1 MEIYSTEEQ
10 QVEAIKRF
18 WKEYGVSIIGGAVL
32 GLGGL
37 FGWNTY
43 QDHLVGKAEQASAA
57 YGRVIEQAGQS
68 QDALDTA
75 VAQFQNEYG
84 ESGYGPL
91 SQLLLARAAV
101 EAGDLAKAETLL
113 TEVLPSMD
121 SATAPM
127 VTLRLARVQLAQDK
141 LDAAQATLEK
151 VTSEAFAAQRE
162 ELKGDVLVKKGEMDA
177 ARAAYQSALDAGGAQ
192 TSPALQMK
200 LDDLA

>member
-1 MEIYSTEEQ
+1 MDIYSTEEQ

-18 WKEYGVSIIGGAVL
+18 WKEYGTSIIGGAVL

-43 QDHLVGKAEQASAA
+43 QDYQQGQREAASAA
-57 YGRVIEQAGQS
+57 YSQVVEQAGQS
-68 QDALDTA
+68 RDLLDTA
-75 VAQFQNEYG
+75 VAQFKAEHG
-84 ESGYGPL
+84 DSGYSAL

-113 TEVLPSMD
+113 TDVLPSLD
-121 SATAPM
+121 SATAPLA
-127 VTLRLARVQLAQDK
+127 TLRLARVQMAQDK

-151 VTSEAFAAQRE
+151 ITNSAFAAQRD
-162 ELKGDVLVKKGEMDA
+162 ELKGDILVAKGELEA
-177 ARAAYQSALDAGGAQ
+177 ARAAYQSAMDAGGAQ

>member
-200 LDDLA
+200 LDDLV

>member
-10 QVEAIKRF
+10 QVEAIKKF
-18 WKEYGVSIIGGAVL
+18 WKEYGVSIVGGAVL

-43 QDHLVGKAEQASAA
+43 QDHQQSQREAASAA
-57 YGRVIEQAGQS
+57 YTQVIEQAAQS
-68 QDALDTA
+68 QDALDAA
-75 VAQFQNEYG
+75 VANFQAEHGN
-84 ESGYGPL
+84 SGYGPL

-113 TEVLPSMD
+113 TDVLPALD
-121 SATAPM
+121 AETAPLA
-127 VTLRLARVQLAQDK
+127 TLRLARVQLAQDK
-141 LDAAQATLEK
+141 LDAAQATLSN
-151 VTSEAFAAQRE
+151 VTNDAFAAQRE
-162 ELKGDVLVKKGEMDA
+162 ELKGDILVKKGELDA

>member
-1 MEIYSTEEQ
+1 MDIYSTEEQ

-18 WKEYGVSIIGGAVL
+18 WKEYGTSIIGGAVL

-43 QDHLVGKAEQASAA
+43 QDHLQGQREAASAA
-57 YGRVIEQAGQS
+57 YGKVVEQAAQS
-68 QDALDTA
+68 RDALDTA
-75 VAQFQNEYG
+75 VAQFQAEHG
-84 ESGYGPL
+84 DSGYAVL

-101 EAGDLAKAETLL
+101 EAGDLAQAETLL
-113 TEVLPSMD
+113 TDVLPSLD
-121 SATAPM
+121 SATAPL
-127 VTLRLARVQLAQDK
+127 VTLRLARVQLAQEK

-151 VTSEAFAAQRE
+151 ITNSAFAAQRD
-162 ELKGDVLVKKGEMDA
+162 ELKGDILVAKGELDA
-177 ARAAYQSALDAGGAQ
+177 ARAAYQSAMDAGGAQ

>member
-32 GLGGL
+32 GQGGL
-37 FGWNTY
+37 LGWNTY

>member
-121 SATAPM
+121 STTAPM

>member
-10 QVEAIKRF
+10 QVEAIKKF
-18 WKEYGVSIIGGAVL
+18 WKEYGVSIVGGAVL

-68 QDALDTA
+68 PDALDTA

>member
-1 MEIYSTEEQ
+1 MDIYSTEEQ

-18 WKEYGVSIIGGAVL
+18 WKEYGTSIIGGAVL

-43 QDHLVGKAEQASAA
+43 QDHLQGQREAASAA
-57 YGRVIEQAGQS
+57 YGKVVEQAAQS
-68 QDALDTA
+68 RDALDTA
-75 VAQFQNEYG
+75 VAQFKAEHG
-84 ESGYGPL
+84 DSGYAVL

-101 EAGDLAKAETLL
+101 EAGDLAQAETLL
-113 TEVLPSMD
+113 TDVLPSLD
-121 SATAPM
+121 SATAPL
-127 VTLRLARVQLAQDK
+127 VTLRLARVQLAQEK

-151 VTSEAFAAQRE
+151 ITNSAFAAQRD
-162 ELKGDVLVKKGEMDA
+162 ELKGDILVAKGELDA
-177 ARAAYQSALDAGGAQ
+177 ARAAYQSAMDAGGAQ